1 MTWKLPVR
9 VFARLR
15 ELAGTDVINVTVPND
30 ATVADVRTA
39 VERLWPQASALLAN
53 SAVAVNNE
61 YADADHPI
69 QPRDEVA
76 LIPPVSGGT

>member
-1 MTWKLPVR
+1 MTWKLPIR

-39 VERLWPQASALLAN
+39 VEGMWPQASRLLAN

-69 QPRDEVA
+69 RPRDEVA
-76 LIPPVSGGT
+76 LIPPVSGGA

>member
-1 MTWKLPVR
+1 
-9 VFARLR
+9 
-15 ELAGTDVINVTVPND
+15 
-30 ATVADVRTA
+30 VADVRTA
-39 VERLWPQASALLAN
+39 VERLWPQASGLLAN

-76 LIPPVSGGT
+76 LIPPVSGGA